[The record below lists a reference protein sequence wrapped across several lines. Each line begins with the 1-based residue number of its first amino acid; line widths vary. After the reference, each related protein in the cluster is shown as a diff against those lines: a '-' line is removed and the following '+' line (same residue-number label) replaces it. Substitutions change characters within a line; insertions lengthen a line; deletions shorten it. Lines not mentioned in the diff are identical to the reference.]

1 MGDIDIDGVSRSFK
15 NLLNN
20 NDNEIF
26 IINMKIYPRDL
37 EYLIHYLKTDNTI
50 QKVIIDNYNFP
61 YHNIENKIKDMYKS
75 NITLQEFIVNGH
87 NKIDCNLN
95 KNIWKDYKNF
105 YKKKKKKIKEE
116 IPIINDMRHQ
126 IMDYISDKNFQVS
139 YFKTKEGRIDMNDLN
154 EFINFLKKEEENGK
168 INSESTFKIK
178 KKIVQIKKDDII
190 KNGLGSI
197 LSNLRVLYLMRQYN
211 QNDLNK
217 KLELLK

>member
-1 MGDIDIDGVSRSFK
+1 MGDFDGVSKELKRILNYDNIK
-15 NLLNN
+15 ELYLNANIDYLNLN
-20 NDNEIF
+20 
-26 IINMKIYPRDL
+26 PRDL

-50 QKVIIDNYNFP
+50 QKVIIVNYNFP
-61 YHNIENKIKDMYKS
+61 YHNIENKIKNMYKS
-75 NITLQEFIVNGH
+75 NITLQEFIVNGY
-87 NKIDCNLN
+87 NRIDCNLN
-95 KNIWKDYKNF
+95 NNIWEDYKKF
-105 YKKKKKKIKEE
+105 YKKKIKEE

-154 EFINFLKKEEENGK
+154 EFINFLKEEEDNGK
-168 INSESTFKIK
+168 INSESIFKIK

-197 LSNLRVLYLMRQYN
+197 LSNLRVLYLMRQNN